1 MKIKPGTILFYLTV
15 IAAISSCTSKI
26 ISTNYYTQNQ
36 KELMHI
42 ETIYK
47 YLYDQKPFAIA
58 FTSNN
63 LQIVS
68 VELKTDSLTYIYEFN
83 TKDARLKDSLQK
95 FGYDAEKITWLITTM
110 QSIKC
115 TWLNS
120 YDYYVNNKEQR
131 LIFISIKPKVIRRPF
146 SPPKYYMLAYFDEPQ
161 HFDENGLLLDGSN
174 TKRLRRF
181 NYLLFKR
188 ITDKICYTV
197 SEKFR

>member
-1 MKIKPGTILFYLTV
+1 MQNKYYTIALIFAIL
-15 IAAISSCTSKI
+15 IAASSCSSKI
-26 ISTNYYTQNQ
+26 ISTNYYTLHQ

-47 YLYDQKPFAIA
+47 YLYQQKPFSIA
-58 FTSNN
+58 FTSKN

-68 VELKTDSLTYIYEFN
+68 VEMKTDSLNYIYEFN
-83 TKDARLKDSLQK
+83 TIDARLKDSLLK
-95 FGYDAEKITWLITTM
+95 YGYDAEKVIWLINAM
-110 QSIKC
+110 QKIEC
-115 TWLNS
+115 TWINN
-120 YDYYVNNKEQR
+120 YDYYTNNKEQR

-146 SPPKYYMLAYFDEPQ
+146 SPSKYYMLAYFDEPQ
-161 HFDENGLLLDGSN
+161 HSDENGLLLDGSN

-181 NYLLFKR
+181 NYLLFKK

>member
-1 MKIKPGTILFYLTV
+1 MQNKYYTIALIFAIL
-15 IAAISSCTSKI
+15 IAASSCSSKI
-26 ISTNYYTQNQ
+26 ISTNYYTLHQ

-47 YLYDQKPFAIA
+47 YLYQQKPFSIA
-58 FTSNN
+58 FTSKN

-68 VELKTDSLTYIYEFN
+68 VEMKTDSLNYIYEFN
-83 TKDARLKDSLQK
+83 TIDARLKDSLLK
-95 FGYDAEKITWLITTM
+95 YGYDAE
-110 QSIKC
+110 
-115 TWLNS
+115 
-120 YDYYVNNKEQR
+120 
-131 LIFISIKPKVIRRPF
+131 KVIRRPF
-146 SPPKYYMLAYFDEPQ
+146 SPSKYYMLAYFDEPQ

-181 NYLLFKR
+181 NYLLFKK